1 MRTSHNTEA
10 STQPPEIKEF
20 RVFVV
25 AIDQVTPEKFR
36 ATLQAKV
43 IMNGETTAIGREV
56 GFFLNDIML
65 GAAACD
71 KWGRANITIEVT
83 WLLLTYGNTLTAQLE
98 GLDATVTMAL
108 PLPERPKTSA
118 EIEKEERERQEK
130 ISQEKRKRFVAE
142 LERYMVDI
150 PAGTFEMGQNDE
162 EQRLLKQWG
171 WWNDYFYNEC
181 PRHAVKLSEFSMSR
195 YPVTQAQWDAI
206 MGTAP
211 SNFKG
216 MHLPVERISWN
227 DAQDFCLRLSE
238 ETGKM
243 YRLPTEAEWEYACRA
258 GSSDIWCFGSDPTI
272 LSQYAWFSEN
282 AENQTHP
289 VGQLQPNAWGLFD
302 MHGNVWEW
310 CQDAYISDV
319 YATLHTQ
326 SPAVNPMYASGG
338 SMRVIRGGSWYN
350 FPARVRASGRNYG
363 GPAHPYHDVGFR
375 IVRTN

>member
-1 MRTSHNTEA
+1 MHASHNTEKTGT
-10 STQPPEIKEF
+10 SPEIKEF

-25 AIDQVTPEKFR
+25 SIDQVTSEKFHV
-36 ATLQAKV
+36 ALQAKV
-43 IMNGETTAIGREV
+43 VMSNEKNVIGREV

-65 GAAACD
+65 GAAPCD
-71 KWGRANITIEVT
+71 KWGRANLSIEVT
-83 WLLLTYGNTLTAQLE
+83 WMIMSYGNTLTAQVE
-98 GLDATVTMAL
+98 GLDETVTLAL

-118 EIEKEERERQEK
+118 ELAAEERERQEHLAA
-130 ISQEKRKRFVAE
+130 EKRNRFIAE
-142 LERYMVDI
+142 LERSMADI
-150 PAGTFEMGQNDE
+150 PAGTFEMGQSDE
-162 EQRLLKQWG
+162 EQRFLKQWG

-181 PRHAVKLSEFSMSR
+181 PRHEVKLSEFAIGR
-195 YPVTQAQWDAI
+195 YQVTQAQWEAI
-206 MGTAP
+206 MGTNP

-216 MHLPVERISWN
+216 MHLPVEQVSWN
-227 DAQDFCLRLSE
+227 EAQEFCQRVSQ

-258 GSSDIWCFGSDPTI
+258 GSSDIWCFGSDSTA

-282 AENQTHP
+282 AGNQTHP

-310 CQDAYISDV
+310 CQDAYISDI
-319 YATLHTQ
+319 YATLHAQ
-326 SPAVNPMYASGG
+326 SPSVNPIYASGG
-338 SMRVIRGGSWYN
+338 AMRVIRGGSWYN
-350 FPARVRASGRNYG
+350 FPARVRACGRNYG

>member
-1 MRTSHNTEA
+1 MHTSHKTET
-10 STQPPEIKEF
+10 SNLPPDVKEF

-25 AIDQVTPEKFR
+25 SIDQVTTEKFR

-43 IMNGETTAIGREV
+43 VMNGEKTAIGREV

-71 KWGRANITIEVT
+71 KWGRANISIEIT
-83 WLLLTYGNTLTAQLE
+83 WMLLTYGNTLTAQIE
-98 GLDATVTMAL
+98 GLDVTVTLAL

-130 ISQEKRKRFVAE
+130 ISREKRKRFVAE
-142 LERYMVDI
+142 LERYMVNI
-150 PAGTFEMGQNDE
+150 PAGIFEMGQSEE

-171 WWNDYFYNEC
+171 WWNDYFFNEC
-181 PRHAVKLSEFSMSR
+181 PRHTVKLSEFAIGR
-195 YPVTQAQWDAI
+195 YPVTQAQWDAV
-206 MGTAP
+206 MRTTP

-216 MHLPVERISWN
+216 MHLPVEQVSWN
-227 DAQDFCLRLSE
+227 EAQEFCLRLSE
-238 ETGKM
+238 DTGKM

-258 GSSDIWCFGSDPTI
+258 GSSDIWCFGSDPAQ
-272 LSQYAWFSEN
+272 LGQYAWFSEN
-282 AENQTHP
+282 AGNQTHA

-319 YATLHTQ
+319 YATLHAQ
-326 SPAVNPMYASGG
+326 SPAVNPIYVSGG

>member
-1 MRTSHNTEA
+1 MHTSHKTET
-10 STQPPEIKEF
+10 SNLSPDVKEF

-25 AIDQVTPEKFR
+25 AIDQVTTEKFR

-43 IMNGETTAIGREV
+43 VMNGEKTAIGREV

-71 KWGRANITIEVT
+71 KWGRANISIEIT
-83 WLLLTYGNTLTAQLE
+83 WMLLTYGNTLTAQIE
-98 GLDATVTMAL
+98 GLDGIITLAL

-130 ISQEKRKRFVAE
+130 ISREKRKRFVAE
-142 LERYMVDI
+142 LERYMVEI
-150 PAGTFEMGQNDE
+150 PTGTFEMGQNDE

-181 PRHAVKLSEFSMSR
+181 PRHAVKLSEFAMSR
-195 YPVTQAQWDAI
+195 YPVTQAQWEAVI
-206 MGTAP
+206 RTNP

-216 MHLPVERISWN
+216 MHLPVEQVSWN
-227 DAQDFCLRLSE
+227 DAQEFCQRISQ

-258 GSSDIWCFGSDPTI
+258 GSSDIWSFGSDPTV

-282 AENQTHP
+282 AGNQTHP

-310 CQDAYISDV
+310 CQDAYISDI
-319 YATLHTQ
+319 YATLHVQ
-326 SPAVNPMYASGG
+326 SPSVNPIYASGG
-338 SMRVIRGGSWYN
+338 AMRVIRGGSWYN